1 MLFFKICHRTD
12 NQPCREH
19 ARITACHDRI
29 SLLELHMT
37 RQFFQIGK
45 TDITPFPTQSP
56 EISTSQHF
64 AAQPRF
70 RIKQRYGG
78 SNVDFFSDLFNALP
92 GALAQGLIWGIMAIG
107 VYITFKVLD
116 LPDLTVDGTM
126 CTGGAV
132 CVMMMLHGYNVWV
145 ALLVA
150 FLAGLAAGALTG
162 LFHTAM
168 GIPAI
173 LAGILSQLALYSIN
187 LRIMDDKANQAI
199 NPSNFDL
206 LVSLRD
212 VRQFAADNPI
222 LVALIFTAVIIALLY
237 WFFGTELGSGIRA
250 TGANPNMARAQGIN
264 TNANV
269 VLGLM
274 VSNGLVALSGGL
286 LAQFQ
291 GSSDINMGR
300 GAIVI
305 GLAAVIIGEV
315 AFGKVFI
322 NFALKLLAVSIGA
335 VIYYIVLQIVLQLGL
350 NTNDLKLVSALIVAV
365 FLAIPYWKGHIHTK
379 KGGSV
384 HA

>member
-1 MLFFKICHRTD
+1 MLIVT
-12 NQPCREH
+12 
-19 ARITACHDRI
+19 
-29 SLLELHMT
+29 LLE
-37 RQFFQIGK
+37 
-45 TDITPFPTQSP
+45 
-56 EISTSQHF
+56 
-64 AAQPRF
+64 
-70 RIKQRYGG
+70 
-78 SNVDFFSDLFNALP
+78 ALE
-92 GALAQGLIWGIMAIG
+92 LGLIYSILALG
-107 VYITFKVLD
+107 VFLSFRTLNT
-116 LPDLTVDGTM
+116 PDLTVDGSIVTGAAISAVV
-126 CTGGAV
+126 CTAAADLDPAVQGVVCILGLVLSFLFGMGA
-132 CVMMMLHGYNVWV
+132 GAIT
-145 ALLVA
+145 ALLNTK
-150 FLAGLAAGALTG
+150 LKIQPL
-162 LFHTAM
+162 
-168 GIPAI
+168 
-173 LAGILSQLALYSIN
+173 LAGILVMLGIYSIN
-187 LRIMDDKANQAI
+187 LRIMGSKANQAVGVDKY
-199 NPSNFDL
+199 DL
-206 LVSLRD
+206 LVSQRY
-212 VRQFAADNPI
+212 VRSVSLDNPLPL
-222 LVALIFTAVIIALLY
+222 LVVFTVVLIAVLY
-237 WFFGTELGSGIRA
+237 WFFGTEKGCSLRA